1 MNKSG
6 YHQRKLRKQQLLKEI
21 QQQRQLLSV
30 YSRSWLEATQAYD
43 KGWQTLAAFK
53 PYFAIGSGIALIY
66 GLRHPKK
73 FYRWSRRMVSILGF
87 MKAMRNTLYK

>member
-6 YHQRKLRKQQLLKEI
+6 HHQQKLRKQQLLTEI
-21 QQQRQLLSV
+21 QQQRQLLSI
-30 YSRSWLEATQAYD
+30 YSRNWLEATQAYD
-43 KGWQTLAAFK
+43 KGWQTLTAFK
-53 PYFAIGSGIALIY
+53 PYLAIASGVALIY

-73 FYRWSRRMVSILGF
+73 FYRWSLRMVSIFGF